1 MIRKTVVLLLLL
13 GMFFIPIL
21 SAMSY
26 PVHEVWETWVILDS
40 DGNVCSI
47 VSTYQGFEFH
57 DHILSNGQSYII
69 ENRKTASTD
78 ECN

>member
-26 PVHEVWETWVILDS
+26 PIHAVYRNIVILDANH
-40 DGNVCSI
+40 NVCS
-47 VSTYQGFEFH
+47 VTTF
-57 DHILSNGQSYII
+57 
-69 ENRKTASTD
+69 
-78 ECN
+78 

>member
-26 PVHEVWETWVILDS
+26 PIHAVYRNIVILD
-40 DGNVCSI
+40 DC
-47 VSTYQGFEFH
+47 
-57 DHILSNGQSYII
+57 LSNSLGV
-69 ENRKTASTD
+69 K
-78 ECN
+78 

>member
-26 PVHEVWETWVILDS
+26 PIHAVYRNIVILDANH
-40 DGNVCSI
+40 NVCS
-47 VSTYQGFEFH
+47 VTTFFEGYRWH
-57 DHILSNGQSYII
+57 DHILRNGQGYRID
-69 ENRKTASTD
+69 EFTTAYVD
-78 ECN
+78 QCN

>member
-26 PVHEVWETWVILDS
+26 PKVDP
-40 DGNVCSI
+40 
-47 VSTYQGFEFH
+47 
-57 DHILSNGQSYII
+57 LSMP
-69 ENRKTASTD
+69 K
-78 ECN
+78 